1 MYMFNKLTIKDIP
14 IRNKRVFIRV
24 DFNVPLNSELN
35 ITDDTRIRS
44 SLPTINYAI
53 DEGAKVI
60 LASHLGRPKGK
71 KNPAFTMA
79 TVVKRLQRLLNKDV
93 MFLDDCIGPEVEKA
107 VNGMEMGDVIL
118 LENLRYYPGEE
129 ANNDEFAKQLASL
142 ADVYVNDAFGTSHRS
157 HASITGITKYV
168 RPAVAGFLVKKEMEY
183 IIEKVMVKPAKPFVA
198 ILGGA
203 KVSGKLGMIEN
214 LGKNVDKVII
224 GGGMAFTFLKAM
236 GYEVGHSLV
245 EPDMIDISLRIYK
258 NAREKGIK
266 FYLPVDC
273 VVAPGME
280 LGVETMIVPMQEIPK
295 DWKALDIGP
304 ASVKLFTEA
313 LANART
319 ILWNGP
325 MGVFELDAFSRGT
338 FAIAHAIAE
347 SYALTI
353 VGGGD
358 TANAVDKAGE
368 SEDMSFIS
376 TGGGAVLKLLEG
388 KPLDGIMVLD
398 EKKETE
404 PGRRGED
411 RD

>member
-1 MYMFNKLTIKDIP
+1 MTPVLNKLTIRDVNIK
-14 IRNKRVFIRV
+14 NKRVFIRV

-44 SLPTINYAI
+44 ALPTINYAI
-53 DEGAKVI
+53 DEGAKII

-71 KNPAFTMA
+71 KNPALTLA

-93 MFLDDCIGPEVEKA
+93 IFLDDCIGPEVDK
-107 VNGMEMGDVIL
+107 VINNMEPGDVVL
-118 LENLRYYPGEE
+118 LENLRFYPGEE
-129 ANNDEFAKQLASL
+129 GEDDEFAKKLAAM

-157 HASITGITKYV
+157 HSSVVGITKYV
-168 RPAVAGFLVKKEMEY
+168 RPAVAGFLVKKEIEY
-183 IIEKVMVKPAKPFVA
+183 VDGVMANPARPFVA

-214 LGKNVDKVII
+214 LGKKVDKVII
-224 GGGMAFTFLKAM
+224 GGGMAFTFLQAM
-236 GYEVGHSLV
+236 GYEVGNSLV
-245 EPDMIDISLRIYK
+245 EPEMLDISIQIYK
-258 NAREKGIK
+258 AARQSGIK

-273 VVAPGME
+273 VVAPDME
-280 LGVETMIVPMQEIPK
+280 PGSQSMIVPVQEIPR

-313 LANART
+313 IANART

-325 MGVFELDAFSRGT
+325 MGVFEIDAFSRGT
-338 FAIAHAIAE
+338 FAVAHAVAE

-358 TANAVDKAGE
+358 TANAVDKARE
-368 SEDMSFIS
+368 SENMSFIS
-376 TGGGAVLKLLEG
+376 TGGGAVLQMLEG
-388 KPLDGIMVLD
+388 KPLPGIMALD
-398 EKKETE
+398 DKEA
-404 PGRRGED
+404 GFA
-411 RD
+411 